1 MIAMNVIVKKTNA
14 IVLVIFALVLTA
26 SKSPDKTILDDS
38 CDYLEINS
46 VYNKNAETVEAK
58 LRFVQYIWWE
68 WRDSILVPVRDPNT
82 GQRTGLSKRSS
93 GFVVREYIIV
103 VHGTQNPQNNAY
115 LSKTKTGWTCIYY
128 DGSSKAMR
136 RISFKWIITTHTLY
150 DPEADNKDIIATED
164 RNKFIKR

>member
-1 MIAMNVIVKKTNA
+1 MIALMA
-14 IVLVIFALVLTA
+14 FALALTA
-26 SKSPDKTILDDS
+26 SRSPDKTILDDS

-46 VYNKNAETVEAK
+46 VYNKNEETGEAK

-82 GQRTGLSKRSS
+82 RQKTGLSKRGS

-103 VHGTQNPQNNAY
+103 VYGTGNPQNNAY
-115 LSKTKTGWTCIYY
+115 LSKTKTGWACMYY
-128 DGSSKAMR
+128 DGSGKAMR
-136 RISFKWIITTHTLY
+136 RISFKWIITTHTFY
-150 DPEADNKDIIATED
+150 DSEVDNRDIIATEN